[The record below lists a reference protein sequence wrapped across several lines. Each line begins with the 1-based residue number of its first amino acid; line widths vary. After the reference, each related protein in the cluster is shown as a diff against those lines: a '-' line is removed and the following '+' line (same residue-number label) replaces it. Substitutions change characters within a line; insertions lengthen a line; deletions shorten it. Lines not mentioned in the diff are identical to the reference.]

1 MPHGNAGFALY
12 MKMSKVGRSTLQ
24 SDPSQPDS
32 LHYLLNAMNNIKLGN
47 VTSSYIRSKP
57 GRTQSEGVL
66 YKITFSGNQVNGDI
80 PLLVVSSN
88 AMTGDQ
94 KTTSVTEFYRGHQ
107 IKGQFKLAFEGQT
120 TLAIDVGVC
129 PMPTNPNNDYAT
141 DCQQSKS
148 VSATSASDFY
158 CADC

>member
-1 MPHGNAGFALY
+1 M
-12 MKMSKVGRSTLQ
+12 Q

-32 LHYLLNAMNNIKLGN
+32 LHYLLNAMNNIKVGN

-94 KTTSVTEFYRGHQ
+94 KTHRLRILPRASNKGSIQ
-107 IKGQFKLAFEGQT
+107 ISL
-120 TLAIDVGVC
+120 
-129 PMPTNPNNDYAT
+129 
-141 DCQQSKS
+141 
-148 VSATSASDFY
+148 
-158 CADC
+158 